1 MLTCKDASGLVSEAQ
16 DRPLGVRERWSLRL
30 HLWMCANCRRY
41 ERQIRFLRKALRA
54 WALDSEMGLPGPE
67 LPASARDRIGKALA
81 ERDES
86 KP

>member
-1 MLTCKDASGLVSEAQ
+1 MLTCKDASRLVSEAE
-16 DRPLGVRERWSLRL
+16 DRPLGLRERLGLRL
-30 HLWMCANCRRY
+30 HLWICANCRRY

-54 WALDSEMGLPGPE
+54 WALDSEMELPGPE

-81 ERDES
+81 ARDES